1 MARVFTFRGKSVEEL
16 QGMSIADF
24 GMLLKS
30 RQRRA
35 LLRMGIGY
43 KSLIKKVEKAKKS
56 GSEKVIKT
64 HAREAVILPS
74 WIGMKFA
81 VHNGKE
87 FKEML
92 ITPEMLGHRL
102 GEFAFTTKRVLH
114 SAPGIRAT
122 RGSKFLAV
130 K

>member
-1 MARVFTFRGKSVEEL
+1 MPRVFTFRGKTVEEL
-16 QGMSIADF
+16 QKLSVGDF
-24 GMLLKS
+24 AKLVTS

-35 LLRMGIGY
+35 IRRMGLSY
-43 KSLIKKVEKAKKS
+43 RLLLKKIEKAKVQGAGKT
-56 GSEKVIKT
+56 IKT
-64 HAREAVILPS
+64 HARQAVVLPA
-74 WIGMKFA
+74 WVGMKFA

-102 GEFAFTTKRVLH
+102 GEFAYTTKRVLH

-122 RGSKFLAV
+122 KGSKFLAV

>member
-1 MARVFTFRGKSVEEL
+1 MARVFTFRGKSLEEL
-16 QGMSIADF
+16 QSMSIADF
-24 GMLLKS
+24 GKLLKS

-35 LLRMGIGY
+35 LQRMGISY
-43 KSLIKKVEKAKKS
+43 KALVKKA
-56 GSEKVIKT
+56 EKVKKNSSDKVIRT
-64 HAREAVILPS
+64 HTREAVILPS
-74 WIGMKFA
+74 WVGLKFA

>member
-1 MARVFTFRGKSVEEL
+1 MVRTFSFRGRSVEEL
-16 QGMSIADF
+16 QKLSNEEF
-24 GMLLKS
+24 SKLLKS

-35 LLRMGIGY
+35 IKRMGVQY
-43 KSLIKKVEKAKKS
+43 KQLIVKIEKAKKK
-56 GSEKVIKT
+56 GAGKT
-64 HAREAVILPS
+64 IRTHIREAVILPS

-81 VHNGKE
+81 IYNGKSFDE
-87 FKEML
+87 
-92 ITPEMLGHRL
+92 INIAPEMMGHRL
-102 GEFAFTTKRVLH
+102 GEYAYTVKHVQH

>member
-1 MARVFTFRGKSVEEL
+1 MARTFTFKGKTAVEL
-16 QGMSIADF
+16 QKLEMPEFAK
-24 GMLLKS
+24 MLDS

-35 LLRMGIGY
+35 IKRMGMYY
-43 KSLIKKVEKAKKS
+43 KRLIAKAAEAKKTNPD
-56 GSEKVIKT
+56 KVIKT
-64 HAREAVILPS
+64 HIREAVILPS

-87 FKEML
+87 FKEMT
-92 ITPEMLGHRL
+92 IDETMMGHRL
-102 GEFAFTTKRVLH
+102 GEFSFSTKRVLH